1 MKMKREVK
9 VGLYA
14 LLMLF
19 ALYWGINFLRGKDI
33 FKRTDTYYATYDQVN
48 GIQKSSAI
56 VIKGFKVGVVGD
68 IKYDPLRSDRIVL
81 EFNISS
87 KYKIPEN
94 SQARIFSDGLL
105 GGKAIEIVLGN
116 SERFLHN
123 RDTLHSSADKDILE
137 LAGSELEIM
146 KQKVTVI
153 ADNITKTLVSLNR
166 ILEDNSANITG
177 TLSNLSEMSASLNYL
192 ITSERENLRGIIANL
207 NNFTGTLKRNA
218 GNIDTIMAD
227 LGTFGDSL
235 AEVDVKA
242 MSDNLTASLDRLNSL
257 LAAADNGEGTLGKL
271 LKDDGLY
278 ESLSSATGNLSELLE
293 DLRNNPGKYV
303 NITVFGGRNK

>member
-14 LLMLF
+14 LLMLL

-33 FKRTDTYYATYDQVN
+33 FNRTDTYYATYDQVN

-56 VIKGFKVGVVGD
+56 VIKGFKVGVVGN
-68 IKYDPLRSDRIVL
+68 IKYDPHKSDMILL
-81 EFNISS
+81 EFNINS

-94 SQARIFSDGLL
+94 SQARIYSDGLL

-116 SERFLHN
+116 SERFLQN

-153 ADNITKTLVSLNR
+153 TDNITQTLVSLNK
-166 ILEDNSANITG
+166 ILEENSSNINNTM
-177 TLSNLSEMSASLNYL
+177 SNIAEMSASLNHVV
-192 ITSERENLRGIIANL
+192 TGERENLRGIISNINDIA
-207 NNFTGTLKRNA
+207 GTIKRNA
-218 GNIDTIMAD
+218 GNIDAIMSD
-227 LGTFGDSL
+227 LGEFGDKL

-242 MSDNLTASLDRLNSL
+242 MADNLTSSLDRLNSM
-257 LAAADNGEGTLGKL
+257 LASVDDGEGTLGKL

-278 ESLSSATGNLSELLE
+278 DSLASASGNLSELLE
-293 DLRNNPGKYV
+293 DLRKNPGKYV